1 MTCISEKK
9 FTIRYFVCQWP
20 LDHIDLTPL
29 RFVPY
34 IGIVTIL
41 MNDYPKFKVSSWNP
55 LHFLLL
61 KLIFFVYHPCSVWG
75 FFNCRTFYI
84 SCVSVRQY
92 AVLFMLGLFVLV
104 HREWG
109 IRPSGLK
116 KNELCPG
123 NLTHAFS
130 NWIQLDFVKPNRLF
144 VRNLFGHFVEMWIE
158 CLHLKNLSFKIFLW
172 GN

>member
-1 MTCISEKK
+1 MC
-9 FTIRYFVCQWP
+9 TIQYFVCQWP
-20 LDHIDLTPL
+20 LDYIDLTPL

-55 LHFLLL
+55 LHFFLL
-61 KLIFFVYHPCSVWG
+61 KTYFLCFG
-75 FFNCRTFYI
+75 FNRRIFYI
-84 SCVSVRQY
+84 SCVSVCQY

-116 KNELCPG
+116 TNELCPG

-144 VRNLFGHFVEMWIE
+144 VKNLFGHFVEMWIG